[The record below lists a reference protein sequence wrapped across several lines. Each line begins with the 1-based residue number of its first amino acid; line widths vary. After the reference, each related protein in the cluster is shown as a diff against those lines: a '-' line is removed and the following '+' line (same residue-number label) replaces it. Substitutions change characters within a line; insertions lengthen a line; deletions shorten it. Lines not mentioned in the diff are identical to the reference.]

1 MKISTHDWTVLLAGG
16 TGTRLRGWVGPD
28 DGGHIP
34 KPYRRLVGGAALLDQ
49 AVARARNVV
58 PACRLVLVVS
68 AEHETFWRPRRA
80 DLPGATWL
88 VQPGDRG
95 TGVAILSA
103 LSFILLRDPEATL
116 TIMPVDQAVD
126 DEKTFL
132 AGILKGR
139 RVVKRHPQQTILFG
153 CAETE
158 VDDGY
163 GWIVPGEALEPNVRR
178 VTRFVG
184 QSDAEESRRLRQSG
198 ALVDTF
204 LLVGSARG
212 LLAQFRRTDPEL
224 IDGYLA
230 SLLDAG
236 PTPAS
241 LMRLQVSLPT
251 IEFGRWFLESAAARG
266 ELAVATLPS
275 CGWADVG
282 TPERVLAWLDRYS
295 PVKADGEVPEA
306 PARDDSSWTSPRS

>member
-1 MKISTHDWTVLLAGG
+1 MKPSPHDWTILLAGG
-16 TGTRLRGWVGPD
+16 TGARLHGWVGPD

-34 KPYRRLVGGAALLDQ
+34 KPYRRLVGGMALLDQ
-49 AVARARNVV
+49 AVARARRMV

-80 DLPGATWL
+80 DIPGATWL
-88 VQPGDRG
+88 VQRCNRG

-103 LSFILLRDPEATL
+103 LSFILLRDPEATI
-116 TIMPVDQAVD
+116 TIMPVDQAID
-126 DEKTFL
+126 DEKAFL
-132 AGILKGR
+132 AGLLKGR
-139 RVVKRHPQQTILFG
+139 RVVRRHPHQTVLFG
-153 CAETE
+153 CADTRG
-158 VDDGY
+158 DDGY
-163 GWIVPGEALEPNVRR
+163 GWIVPGEALEPDVRS

-184 QSDAEESRRLRQSG
+184 RPDAEETGRLRQSG

-212 LLAQFRRTDPEL
+212 LLAQFRRTDPEV
-224 IDGYLA
+224 IDCYLA
-230 SLLDAG
+230 CLLDAG

-241 LMRLQVSLPT
+241 LMRLQASLPT
-251 IEFGRWFLESAAARG
+251 LEFGRWFLESAAARG

-282 TPERVLAWLDRYS
+282 TPERVLAWLDRYPS
-295 PVKADGEVPEA
+295 VKADGEALEA
-306 PARDDSSWTSPRS
+306 PARGDSGWTSPQR